1 MRTLYVEAF
10 SGISG
15 NMFLGALL
23 NLGVPIDFISEEL
36 TKMHLG
42 DYKIIHE
49 PVNKCG
55 IAATYFNVQLSE
67 DEEHEQDNS
76 VEEHNHGHEH
86 EDRSEAHQHEHII
99 PERHHHHHHPEHRN
113 LSDVTNILNNSTLKP
128 VVKKKAIDVFTALAL
143 AEAKVHGKTIEEVHF
158 HEVGAI
164 DTIIDIVG
172 SVLALDYLGIE
183 RVFVSKIQTGRGFV
197 RCAHGLMPVP
207 APATAEMLKQI
218 PHYLGSIEK
227 ELVTPTGAALMSV
240 LAEPTEDIPAGFTCS
255 QIGYGA
261 GSWDLSIPNVVRVNL
276 GEGLE
281 SDSGC
286 LYVVESNIDD
296 MSGEIYPYALE
307 RLLATGALDAWI
319 TPIIMKKGRPA
330 HKISA
335 LVCSKELDEAIKI
348 IMTETSTLG
357 VRYYPVSRKIAERD
371 VIISELSEGRVGVKI
386 AKFNGER
393 VNLAPEYEDCKK
405 AAENSGKAL
414 KTIMREA
421 LKKAEETLNDGI

>member
-1 MRTLYVEAF
+1 MKTLYVEAF

-23 NLGVPIDFISEEL
+23 NLGVPIDFISEEMA
-36 TKMHLG
+36 KMHLG
-42 DYKIIHE
+42 DYRIIYE
-49 PVNKCG
+49 PANKCG
-55 IAATYFNVQLSE
+55 IAATYFNVRLPE
-67 DEEHEQDNS
+67 DNEKAQENNAEEHHH
-76 VEEHNHGHEH
+76 V
-86 EDRSEAHQHEHII
+86 HEHIM
-99 PERHHHHHHPEHRN
+99 PEQHHHHHHPEHRN
-113 LSDVTNILNNSTLKP
+113 LSDVTNILNNSNLTP

-183 RVFVSKIQTGRGFV
+183 HIFVSKIQTGRGFV

-207 APATAEMLKQI
+207 APATAEILKHI

-240 LAEPTEDIPAGFTCS
+240 LAEPTEDIPSGFVCS

-261 GSWDLSIPNVVRVNL
+261 GTWDLSIPNVVRLNL
-276 GEGLE
+276 GEICE
-281 SDSGC
+281 SEADC

-307 RLLATGALDAWI
+307 RLMAEGALDAWI

-335 LVCSKELDEAIKI
+335 LVSCEELESAIKI
-348 IMTETSTLG
+348 IMTETSTVG
-357 VRYYPVSRKIAERD
+357 VRYYPVNRKIAEREF
-371 VIISELSEGRVGVKI
+371 ITAELAEGRVDVKI
-386 AKFNGER
+386 AKFQGKT
-393 VNLAPEYEDCKK
+393 VNIAPEYEDCKK
-405 AAENSGKAL
+405 AAQNSGKAL
-414 KTIMREA
+414 KNIMRDA
-421 LKKAEETLNDGI
+421 LKKAEETLNDGL